1 MIANKQALST
11 AVLQPNPSM
20 DSTSIEMPKR
30 VGLIIFF
37 LVFGVFGVWAAFA
50 PINGAAHAAGTV
62 LVKSNNK
69 IVQHLEG
76 GIVSEIE
83 VQNGDFVNSGDAL
96 LTLDNTQSLA
106 QLGIFRSQY
115 IALKARESR
124 LIAERDVLDSVVF
137 PVDLSANTAAIQE
150 ERNAQLQIFAARKA
164 ANDGEKAVLE
174 QRIEQLQ
181 SRVTGLKAVRESKD
195 ELAQSF
201 SDELQDIQALLDQGF
216 SDKTRLRA
224 IERNYS
230 VTKGEAA
237 EIMATISATEVQIGE
252 TRLQILQK
260 DRDFQNEVVTELSD
274 TQTNLNDV
282 TERMVALEDVVN
294 RTVIRAPVAGI
305 VNGMQVHTEGG
316 VIAPGSAIAE
326 IIPQAEELIVEAR
339 VSLND
344 IDRIA
349 EGQDAT
355 IRFSSFSGAV
365 PTIFG
370 KVINVSASSIV
381 DRQTGIPYYLARVE
395 VTPEGM
401 AELGALTLVPGMP
414 AEVFIATGART
425 FLQYS
430 FKPFTNAM
438 ARSFIED

>member
-1 MIANKQALST
+1 L
-11 AVLQPNPSM
+11 
-20 DSTSIEMPKR
+20 
-30 VGLIIFF
+30 
-37 LVFGVFGVWAAFA
+37 
-50 PINGAAHAAGTV
+50 
-62 LVKSNNK
+62 
-69 IVQHLEG
+69 
-76 GIVSEIE
+76 
-83 VQNGDFVNSGDAL
+83 
-96 LTLDNTQSLA
+96 
-106 QLGIFRSQY
+106 
-115 IALKARESR
+115 
-124 LIAERDVLDSVVF
+124 
-137 PVDLSANTAAIQE
+137 
-150 ERNAQLQIFAARKA
+150 
-164 ANDGEKAVLE
+164 
-174 QRIEQLQ
+174 
-181 SRVTGLKAVRESKD
+181 RESKD

>member
-1 MIANKQALST
+1 
-11 AVLQPNPSM
+11 M

-316 VIAPGSAIAE
+316 VIAPVNYVYN
-326 IIPQAEELIVEAR
+326 LR
-339 VSLND
+339 MWN
-344 IDRIA
+344 R
-349 EGQDAT
+349 
-355 IRFSSFSGAV
+355 
-365 PTIFG
+365 
-370 KVINVSASSIV
+370 
-381 DRQTGIPYYLARVE
+381 
-395 VTPEGM
+395 
-401 AELGALTLVPGMP
+401 
-414 AEVFIATGART
+414 
-425 FLQYS
+425 
-430 FKPFTNAM
+430 
-438 ARSFIED
+438 